1 MSRQR
6 RRDTAAELAVRRE
19 LFGRGLRYR
28 VHRRPVPELRRQA
41 DIVFSKRRVAVF
53 VDGCFW
59 HDCPEHGVRP
69 SVNEAHWCSK
79 LEANKSR
86 DRDTDM
92 RLEQTGWRV
101 VRLGARTAFEGCRR
115 CGASSGRQTVLTP
128 QGGVESYGNEDG
140 VLRRRQEGRP
150 RFE

>member
-1 MSRQR
+1 MPDAWRKPFASSETMHVRMSRQR

-59 HDCPEHGVRP
+59 HGCPEHGVRP
-69 SVNEAHWCSK
+69 SVNEAYWCSK

-92 RLEQTGWRV
+92 RLEQAGWRV
-101 VRLGARTAFEGCRR
+101 VHVWEHELPSKVAD
-115 CGASSGRQTVLTP
+115 V
-128 QGGVESYGNEDG
+128 VESA
-140 VLRRRQEGRP
+140 VVGRP
-150 RFE
+150 YSHRKEA